1 MKSLFT
7 LLTSKGQLF
16 SLILSIVCIAIVFFT
31 IFGGLKGAGYETST
45 DLVPIL
51 LDEDSTEEFNFFG
64 PAVSIPVVLGTIG
77 FILIGLFLI
86 KDIVSDPKGSMK
98 LIIGLVVL
106 AIVFFLLYSTANLE
120 TTGKISELVQEFKV
134 SDNQSKLITGGIK
147 MTVGLA
153 IATAISMIAMEIW
166 NLFK

>member
-1 MKSLFT
+1 LI
-7 LLTSKGQLF
+7 F
-16 SLILSIVCIAIVFFT
+16 SLVCIAIVFFT
-31 IFGGLKGAGYETST
+31 LFSGLKGAGYETST

-51 LDEDSTEEFNFFG
+51 LDDDRTENFNFFG
-64 PAVSIPVVLGTIG
+64 PAVSIPAILTGLG

-98 LIIGLVVL
+98 LIIGLGVL
-106 AIVFFLLYSTANLE
+106 AIVFFALYSTATLE
-120 TTGKISELVQEFKV
+120 TSGKITELVQEFDV
-134 SDNQSKLITGGIK
+134 SNNQYKLISGGIK

-153 IATAISMIAMEIW
+153 IVTAICMFVMEIW

>member
-16 SLILSIVCIAIVFFT
+16 SLVLALICIAIVFFT
-31 IFGGLKGAGYETST
+31 LFGGLKGAGYETST

-51 LDEDSTEEFNFFG
+51 LDEDRTENFNFFG
-64 PAVSIPVVLGTIG
+64 PAISIPAILGIIG
-77 FILIGLFLI
+77 FALIGIFIL
-86 KDIVSDPKGSMK
+86 KDIVSDPKGSLK

-106 AIVFFLLYSTANLE
+106 TIVFFALYSSATIE
-120 TTGKISELVQEFKV
+120 TTGRVTELVQEFGV
-134 SDNQSKLITGGIK
+134 TDGQNKLITGGIK

-153 IATAISMIAMEIW
+153 IVTAICMFVMEIW